1 MKVST
6 ALLKKINGEPVI
18 KINEVVSGMIQQ
30 EITSGLI
37 QQELTSGEVI
47 TNINQQIQEVKQKND
62 DLTDMLTFK

>member
-6 ALLKKINGEPVI
+6 ALLKKINGEPVV
-18 KINEVVSGMIQQ
+18 KLDQVVSGMIQQ
-30 EITSGLI
+30 ELASGMI
-37 QQELTSGEVI
+37 QQELISGEVI

>member
-6 ALLKKINGEPVI
+6 ALLKKINGEPAI

-47 TNINQQIQEVKQKND
+47 SNINQQIQEVKQKND
-62 DLTDMLTFK
+62 DLTDMLSFK